1 MPFVRQRG
9 EAHPRASKPLMSRS
23 ESLCSE
29 DCRTVLCC
37 AEPKAPSAPTSQQ
50 HLLHHGHVVAQE
62 RRCQVKWEL
71 HVAHEHMV
79 QENADI

>member
-1 MPFVRQRG
+1 M
-9 EAHPRASKPLMSRS
+9 
-23 ESLCSE
+23 
-29 DCRTVLCC
+29 LCC

-71 HVAHEHMV
+71 HVAQEHMV